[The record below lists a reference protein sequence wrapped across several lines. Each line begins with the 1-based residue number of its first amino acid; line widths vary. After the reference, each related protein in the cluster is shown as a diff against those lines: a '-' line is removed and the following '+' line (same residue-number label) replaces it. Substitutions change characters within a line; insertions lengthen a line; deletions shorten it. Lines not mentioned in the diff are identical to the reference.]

1 MKTTAFVAAFLLLFS
16 CSDNTQTKSKKTI
29 AEVYNAQV
37 NKERLTR
44 DTNEEY
50 VKITVSNSSMI
61 DTLHPNVSS
70 ANIALLAY
78 KEMTANEKESIKT
91 IDIELITQENKNASY
106 SYQVDFMKGVENKFK
121 VFNEL
126 SSAII
131 NKDFKLLDQKRNSQE
146 VPQAIEG
153 LLEQKLQ
160 FLEKNYG
167 ELKGYTTFGL
177 AEQNSSVGSAYQFQ
191 AYLNFDK
198 RDVPYFFHLFTEQG
212 KDEWVGFSIKN

>member
-1 MKTTAFVAAFLLLFS
+1 MKTTVIVAATLLLFS
-16 CSDNTQTKSKKTI
+16 CSDNTQTKSKNTI

-37 NKERLTR
+37 NKENLTR
-44 DTNEEY
+44 ENKEEY
-50 VKITVSNSSMI
+50 IKITVSNSSMI
-61 DTLHPNVSS
+61 DTLHPNISS

-78 KEMTANEKESIKT
+78 QEMSSDEKSAIKT
-91 IDIELITQENKNASY
+91 IDIELITQENKNAGY
-106 SYQVDFMKGVENKFK
+106 TYQVDFMKGVEEKSD

-126 SSAII
+126 SSAIV
-131 NKDFKLLDQKRNSQE
+131 NKDFKLLDQKRNAQE
-146 VPQAIEG
+146 IPNAIE
-153 LLEQKLQ
+153 ETMKQKLK

-167 ELKGYTTFGL
+167 KLKGYTTFGL

-191 AYLNFDK
+191 AYLNFEK